1 MKCFSHPNNDAIGT
15 CKQCHRGLCIA
26 CAADTNVG
34 LHCLSR
40 CTKIVL
46 IMPGLL
52 GVLTVVSLAAAID
65 FGVTSTLGIGFSIAS
80 VAGLALMVWELSSVK
95 PKAIGRV
102 VEEHHDRLEETFSQL
117 EQHASDENK

>member
-1 MKCFSHPNNDAIGT
+1 
-15 CKQCHRGLCIA
+15 
-26 CAADTNVG
+26 
-34 LHCLSR
+34 
-40 CTKIVL
+40 
-46 IMPGLL
+46 MPGLL
-52 GVLTVVSLAAAID
+52 GVLTVVSLAGAID

-80 VAGLALMVWELSSVK
+80 VADLALMVWELSSVK